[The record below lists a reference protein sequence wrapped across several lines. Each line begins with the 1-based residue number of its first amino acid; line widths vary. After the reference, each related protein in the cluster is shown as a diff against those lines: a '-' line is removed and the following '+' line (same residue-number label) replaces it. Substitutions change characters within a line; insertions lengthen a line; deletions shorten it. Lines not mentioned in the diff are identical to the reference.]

1 VLWWALAFGACLGGN
16 GTLIGASANVTTV
29 GILEKDGH
37 YMPFLKFLRF
47 GVPIMFLSVA
57 IAGGFL
63 SGYILLGL
71 AETNLIGA
79 IILAVLI
86 VLPLLRRLRRRLP
99 GEERSAPEA

>member
-1 VLWWALAFGACLGGN
+1 
-16 GTLIGASANVTTV
+16 
-29 GILEKDGH
+29 
-37 YMPFLKFLRF
+37 MPFLKFLRF
-47 GVPIMFLSVA
+47 GAPIMFLSVA

-99 GEERSAPEA
+99 GEERPAPEA